1 MGDYLKELREKVGH
15 MPMVLPHS
23 VVIVINNQ
31 NKILLEER
39 ADDGFYDFPG
49 GGIDLKESAEEAA
62 ARELKEE
69 TGLIANRLDFFKL
82 YSGEITHY
90 VYFNGDEIYGV
101 DANGNPRELH
111 IEKALK
117 VIDYQKYQI
126 KNQTDGVLAD
136 NQYFK
141 VRRVNVDGE
150 LVISADRESFVSFTF
165 IEGKGIVDDLKYQ
178 QFDTFFLPFGAK
190 CTVKGDGVVIISEV

>member
-62 ARELKEE
+62 ARELKEIDNFTMTFNKSIVRLESISLFSCYSNECANTFIVSGSNKEESWEHICTIAKTNE
-69 TGLIANRLDFFKL
+69 TFKGKFTNVECKSNFAYKSIKLTQIAVNNKGTDYFTIYRVDLYGFLFGWVVFFK
-82 YSGEITHY
+82 
-90 VYFNGDEIYGV
+90 F
-101 DANGNPRELH
+101 
-111 IEKALK
+111 
-117 VIDYQKYQI
+117 KY
-126 KNQTDGVLAD
+126 K
-136 NQYFK
+136 
-141 VRRVNVDGE
+141 
-150 LVISADRESFVSFTF
+150 
-165 IEGKGIVDDLKYQ
+165 
-178 QFDTFFLPFGAK
+178 
-190 CTVKGDGVVIISEV
+190 